1 MDAETRRAQRCGGEN
16 GKCKGVAPLS
26 QVVRVVSDHQWAIAK
41 HRDSNLQPCRT
52 HISTV
57 RFGTGDNRDNNL
69 KRRGG
74 HERRTTDLLRPDG
87 LRDSGNVSR
96 VGGEQIRLLDNSLN
110 ASVKWKV

>member
-1 MDAETRRAQRCGGEN
+1 VENFNKSPCSTRLIRKVSTTPITWERAYLRF
-16 GKCKGVAPLS
+16 
-26 QVVRVVSDHQWAIAK
+26 
-41 HRDSNLQPCRT
+41 
-52 HISTV
+52 STV
-57 RFGTGDNRDNNL
+57 RLGTGDNRDNNL